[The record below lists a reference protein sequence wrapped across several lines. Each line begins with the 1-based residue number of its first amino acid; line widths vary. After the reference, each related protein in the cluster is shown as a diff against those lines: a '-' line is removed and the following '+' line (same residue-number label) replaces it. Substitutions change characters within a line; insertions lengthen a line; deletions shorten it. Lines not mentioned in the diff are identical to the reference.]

1 MKTIVRLL
9 PVAAVALAVAAC
21 GAQDDGAAA
30 PANAGNTTSSA
41 VSRAPSSVSPI
52 PPTSGSSGSSGN
64 GNGIAPGEPDP
75 NGGSKGPGG
84 NVPGVVRVLPASQVD
99 TKDLPNFG
107 KDPQVSV
114 GDGGQTL
121 RITIG
126 NATGCATMQG
136 VVKQQTA
143 DGVWIALVP
152 MDTPQGGERCAES
165 MNQRPALVHLDAPL
179 DKRTVH
185 LSSSR

>member
-21 GAQDDGAAA
+21 GSPDNGTA
-30 PANAGNTTSSA
+30 PAASAGTSS
-41 VSRAPSSVSPI
+41 SQAPSSATPV
-52 PPTSGSSGSSGN
+52 PPSSGAP

-75 NGGSKGPGG
+75 NGGSKRPGG
-84 NVPGVVRVLPASQVD
+84 NVPGVVMVLPASQVD
-99 TKDLPNFG
+99 TKELPNFG
-107 KDPQVSV
+107 KAPQVSV
-114 GDGGQTL
+114 GDGGRTL

-136 VVKQQTA
+136 VLKQQNA
-143 DGVWIALVP
+143 DGVWVALVP
-152 MDTPQGGERCAES
+152 MDTPQGGESCAES
-165 MNQRPALVHLDAPL
+165 MNQKPALVHLDAPL
-179 DKRTVH
+179 NQRVVH

>member
-9 PVAAVALAVAAC
+9 PVAAAVALAVAAC
-21 GAQDDGAAA
+21 GSQDNGAAA
-30 PANAGNTTSSA
+30 PGNAGNTSTSQ
-41 VSRAPSSVSPI
+41 APSSA
-52 PPTSGSSGSSGN
+52 PPAPPSSGG

-84 NVPGVVRVLPASQVD
+84 NVPGVVKVLPTSQVD

-107 KDPQVSV
+107 KAPQVSV

-121 RITIG
+121 RISVG

-143 DGVWIALVP
+143 DGVWVALVP
-152 MDTPQGGERCAES
+152 MDTPQGGEKCAES

-185 LSSSR
+185 LSASR

>member
-9 PVAAVALAVAAC
+9 PVAAAVALAVAAC
-21 GAQDDGAAA
+21 GSQDNG
-30 PANAGNTTSSA
+30 PAVPGNAGNTSS
-41 VSRAPSSVSPI
+41 SQAPASAP
-52 PPTSGSSGSSGN
+52 PAPTSGP

-84 NVPGVVRVLPASQVD
+84 NVPGVVKVVPASQVD

-107 KDPQVSV
+107 KAPQVSV

-121 RITIG
+121 RISVG

-136 VVKQQTA
+136 VVKQQNA
-143 DGVWIALVP
+143 DGVWVALVP
-152 MDTPQGGERCAES
+152 MDTPQGGEKCAES
-165 MNQRPALVHLDAPL
+165 MNQHPALVRLDAPL
-179 DKRTVH
+179 DKRTIH

>member
-9 PVAAVALAVAAC
+9 PVAAVALALAAC
-21 GAQDDGAAA
+21 GSPDNGTAA
-30 PANAGNTTSSA
+30 PANAGNTTSSSA
-41 VSRAPSSVSPI
+41 QAPSSVTPA
-52 PPTSGSSGSSGN
+52 PPTS

-75 NGGSKGPGG
+75 NGGSKRPGG
-84 NVPGVVRVLPASQVD
+84 NAPGVVMVLPASQVD
-99 TKDLPNFG
+99 TKELPNFG
-107 KDPQVSV
+107 KEPQVSI
-114 GDGGQTL
+114 GDGGRTL

-136 VVKQQTA
+136 VVKQQNA

-165 MNQRPALVHLDAPL
+165 MNQKPALVRLDAPL
-179 DKRTVH
+179 DKRVVH
-185 LSSSR
+185 LSSSF

>member
-21 GAQDDGAAA
+21 GSQDNGTAA
-30 PANAGNTTSSA
+30 PGNAGNTS
-41 VSRAPSSVSPI
+41 VSQAPSSVPPT
-52 PPTSGSSGSSGN
+52 PPTSGAP

-84 NVPGVVRVLPASQVD
+84 NVPGVVMKVPASQVD

-114 GDGGQTL
+114 GDGGRTL

-136 VVKQQTA
+136 VVKQQNA

-152 MDTPQGGERCAES
+152 MDTPQGGEHCAES
-165 MNQRPALVHLDAPL
+165 MNQKPALVRLDAPL

>member
-21 GAQDDGAAA
+21 GSPDNGTAA
-30 PANAGNTTSSA
+30 PANAGNTTSASA
-41 VSRAPSSVSPI
+41 SQAPSSVSPA
-52 PPTSGSSGSSGN
+52 PPTSGH
-64 GNGIAPGEPDP
+64 GIAPGEPDP
-75 NGGSKGPGG
+75 NGGSKRPGG
-84 NVPGVVRVLPASQVD
+84 NVPGVVMLVPASQVD

-136 VVKQQTA
+136 VVKQQNT

-165 MNQRPALVHLDAPL
+165 MNQKPALVHLDAPL